1 MRNANIS
8 KIPVSRLPPFLQW
21 WCRITSPT
29 KSSQPQWREE
39 LASLI
44 IPIDLI
50 LLLLAAPTALD
61 NPPILIVLLSLIGAM
76 ILSIIV
82 KRMGRF
88 YLAGV
93 LAAFSI
99 EIGLATAIIG
109 APRLSVAELPLFALL
124 VQPGFVIVAFFS
136 PIMIIV
142 LCVLNCAL
150 ILYALSF
157 LHIAPDLAAS
167 LAANRP
173 AIVVPTLALQIFVSI
188 ITLILMT
195 TLIRAIARADR
206 AEEIAEL
213 EHRRREQD
221 QRELEMKTQLEEG
234 VQQLIISLNAA
245 ASKGDF
251 SVQVPLAQEN
261 ILWRV
266 GRAVNTLLSRL
277 QGFRRD
283 LAELERTRKVATILV
298 EYTRRGQHFPSEQW
312 TGTSLDPL
320 IIELNRQSLQAK
332 RFPTAPPAPPFHE
345 EK

>member
-1 MRNANIS
+1 
-8 KIPVSRLPPFLQW
+8 
-21 WCRITSPT
+21 
-29 KSSQPQWREE
+29 
-39 LASLI
+39 
-44 IPIDLI
+44 
-50 LLLLAAPTALD
+50 
-61 NPPILIVLLSLIGAM
+61 
-76 ILSIIV
+76 
-82 KRMGRF
+82 
-88 YLAGV
+88 
-93 LAAFSI
+93 
-99 EIGLATAIIG
+99 
-109 APRLSVAELPLFALL
+109 
-124 VQPGFVIVAFFS
+124 
-136 PIMIIV
+136 
-142 LCVLNCAL
+142 
-150 ILYALSF
+150 
-157 LHIAPDLAAS
+157 
-167 LAANRP
+167 
-173 AIVVPTLALQIFVSI
+173 
-188 ITLILMT
+188 MT

-213 EHRRREQD
+213 EHRQREQD

-234 VQQLIISLNAA
+234 VQQLIVSLNAA

-283 LAELERTRKVATILV
+283 LAELERTRKVATILT
-298 EYTRRGQHFPSEQW
+298 EYTRRGQNFPSEQW